1 MYNCIYIFVLSSFLS
16 SFLIIIIRKGEK
28 KKKKEQVYIVR
39 PKTDRKENSFIFVL
53 NQLSNTLRS

>member
-1 MYNCIYIFVLSSFLS
+1 MKNKEKTLLSIHNIDETMFVMYYNHFENI
-16 SFLIIIIRKGEK
+16 
-28 KKKKEQVYIVR
+28 R